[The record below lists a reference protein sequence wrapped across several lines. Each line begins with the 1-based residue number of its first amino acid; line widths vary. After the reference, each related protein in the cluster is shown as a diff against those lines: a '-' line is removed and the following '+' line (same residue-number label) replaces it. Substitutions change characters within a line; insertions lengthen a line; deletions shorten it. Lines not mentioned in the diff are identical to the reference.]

1 MNMPILARN
10 EGLVKVS
17 QRNESKVSQFKKPDF
32 NSMNHDEA
40 VHHLID
46 KLEAKQPL
54 TFAEQCAMFMV
65 TLAQYPEV
73 MTKEAVDVADGNT
86 ELWGEI
92 QPMVSSIA
100 QSFPTQWQMTLS
112 KFGATACGFN
122 LDGSERE
129 RNIDDT
135 RKPLVCKTYIV
146 RKIGTTE
153 VKIGKSIQ
161 VEKRIRTLKTQSGAN
176 LEVLAVIPKDIENM
190 LHKQFA
196 EFRTVGEW
204 FDDSKGLIAA
214 FAAKQGGAV

>member
-17 QRNESKVSQFKKPDF
+17 QRNESKISQFKKPDF
-32 NSMNHDEA
+32 NSMGHDEA

-92 QPMVSSIA
+92 QLMVSSIA
-100 QSFPTQWQMTLS
+100 QSSPTAKQIRNAECFQMILGAEARAEGLS
-112 KFGATACGFN
+112 QS
-122 LDGSERE
+122 DSEGGV
-129 RNIDDT
+129 T
-135 RKPLVCKTYIV
+135 TKTYII
-146 RKIGTTE
+146 RKQGTCE
-153 VKIGKSIQ
+153 VKIGRSMQ
-161 VEKRIRTLKTQSGAN
+161 VEKRIRNLETQSGAN
-176 LEVLAVIPKDIENM
+176 LEVLAVIPKNIESM
-190 LHKQFA
+190 LHRQFA

-204 FDDSKGLIAA
+204 FDDSKGFIAA
-214 FAAKQGGAV
+214 FAAKQ

>member
-1 MNMPILARN
+1 MSELEIIN
-10 EGLVKVS
+10 
-17 QRNESKVSQFKKPDF
+17 FKKVDF

-40 VHHLID
+40 VHHLIH
-46 KLEAKQPL
+46 KLQAKQPL
-54 TFAEQCAMFMV
+54 TFAEQCAMFMI

-73 MTKEAVDVADGNT
+73 MTKEVVDVADGNT

-112 KFGATACGFN
+112 KFGATACGLN

-129 RNIDDT
+129 RNTNET

-146 RKIGTTE
+146 RKIGTTK
-153 VKIGKSIQ
+153 VKIGKSIR
-161 VEKRIRTLKTQSGAN
+161 VEKRIRTLETQSGAN
-176 LEVLAVIPKDIENM
+176 LEVLAIIHKDIEAM
-190 LHKQFA
+190 LHKQFCNL
-196 EFRTVGEW
+196 RTVGEW

-214 FAAKQGGAV
+214 FAAKQGGEA

>member
-1 MNMPILARN
+1 M
-10 EGLVKVS
+10 S
-17 QRNESKVSQFKKPDF
+17 ESKISQFKKPDF
-32 NSMNHDEA
+32 NSMSHDEA
-40 VHHLID
+40 VHHLIH

-73 MTKEAVDVADGNT
+73 MTKEVVDVADGNT

-129 RNIDDT
+129 RNINDT

-153 VKIGKSIQ
+153 VKIGKSIRA
-161 VEKRIRTLKTQSGAN
+161 EKRIRTLETQSGAN
-176 LEVLAVIPKDIENM
+176 LEVLAVIPKDIETM
-190 LHKQFA
+190 LHKQFCNL
-196 EFRTVGEW
+196 RTVGEW